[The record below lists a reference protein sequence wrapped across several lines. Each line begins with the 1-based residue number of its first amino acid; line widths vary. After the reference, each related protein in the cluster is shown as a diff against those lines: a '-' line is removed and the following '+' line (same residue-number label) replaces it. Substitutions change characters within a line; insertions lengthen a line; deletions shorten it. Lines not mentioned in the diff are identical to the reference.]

1 MTDQEKFSLAL
12 DQLENALQQVKLHLQ
27 NAEEELLNLQRTS
40 KANDDDTTDLV
51 KEATLTADLNLMRKR
66 VEKLESLLSHENG
79 KEKGEKKHESA
90 TELLQRMHQKILDA
104 EQEHVK
110 RQLNSQQAY
119 EQMLREKRIA
129 EELHKSEEEKR
140 IEEVNKLKKN
150 LGFH

>member
-40 KANDDDTTDLV
+40 KAGDDDTVDLD

-90 TELLQRMHQKILDA
+90 MELLQRMHQKILDA

-110 RQLNSQQAY
+110 RQLNSHQAH

-140 IEEVNKLKKN
+140 MEEVNKLKKN